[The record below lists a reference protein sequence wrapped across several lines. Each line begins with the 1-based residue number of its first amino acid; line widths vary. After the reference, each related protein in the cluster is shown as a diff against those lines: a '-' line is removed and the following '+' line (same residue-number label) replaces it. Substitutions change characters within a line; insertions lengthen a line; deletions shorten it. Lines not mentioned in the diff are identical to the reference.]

1 MRVHRS
7 LRRCFFEMK
16 TVQLELP
23 EELLQATR
31 MTPEALRLELAIHL
45 FEQGRLSLGKAA
57 ELANVPVWQFQ
68 QTLAGR
74 GIPMHYDVRAYEED
88 LETLRKLGRL

>member
-88 LETLRKLGRL
+88 RETLRRLGRL

>member
-1 MRVHRS
+1 
-7 LRRCFFEMK
+7 MK

-23 EELLQATR
+23 EELLQATC
-31 MTPEALRLELAIHL
+31 MTLEELRLELAIHL
-45 FEQGRLSLGKAA
+45 FEQGRLSLDKAA

-74 GIPMHYDVRAYEED
+74 GIPMHYDVREYEED
-88 LETLRKLGRL
+88 LETLRRLGRL